1 MSELL
6 ETTIDKFTFRIATD
20 RLYCRDGLWILW
32 TEPHGGGRVRVGLTD
47 FLQQRSGDAAF
58 VTVKPAGTRLRTG
71 DALADLETIKVTL
84 TLASPVSGT
93 IVAVNEALE
102 HQPEVVNQSPY
113 ENGWLA
119 EIDAADWEAERASLL
134 DAKDYLSVMKAQA
147 EQELNEP

>member
-1 MSELL
+1 MTEQL
-6 ETTIDKFTFRIATD
+6 ETTVDKFTFRVATD
-20 RLYCRDGLWILW
+20 RRYCRDGLWIFW
-32 TEPHGGGRVRVGLTD
+32 TEPHSGGRVRVGLTD

-58 VTVKPAGTRLRTG
+58 VTVKPAGTKLKAG
-71 DALADLETIKVTL
+71 DDLADLETIKVTL

-102 HQPEVVNQSPY
+102 SHPEVVNQSPY

-134 DAKDYLSVMKAQA
+134 DAKDYFSVMRSQA
-147 EQELNEP
+147 EEELSKP